1 MNEYIAVILIAAAV
15 FGLCFLVDRGFTKLF
30 RSQSQHHSGKAVRL
44 NKRYG
49 SVGLILTVFGIA
61 VLFAGLPDN
70 WLFIGCSILITAL
83 GVGLVVYYMT
93 FGIYYDDETFLVE
106 RFGRKAEVFRYSD
119 ITAQKL
125 YIAGASFVLELYLTE
140 GKTLQLQAK
149 MVGFQEFMD
158 KAYEQ
163 WLSQTGRDPADCDF
177 HDRER
182 FQWFPDASEA

>member
-1 MNEYIAVILIAAAV
+1 MKYVGIALVAALV
-15 FGLCFLVDRGFTKLF
+15 FGICFLVDKGFTKLF
-30 RSQSQHHSGKAVRL
+30 RSKSQHRSGRSVRQV
-44 NKRYG
+44 KRYG
-49 SVGLILTVFGIA
+49 SFGIILF
-61 VLFAGLPDN
+61 VLGISSFFVAKTYGKMFYFAGGL
-70 WLFIGCSILITAL
+70 LTLL
-83 GVGLVVYYMT
+83 GIAMVVYYMT

-106 RFGRKAEVFRYSD
+106 RFGKKAEVYRYSD

-125 YIAGASFVLELYLTE
+125 YIAGASFVLELYLTG

-158 KAYEQ
+158 KAYEA
-163 WLSQTGRDPADCDF
+163 WLSQTGRDPENCDF